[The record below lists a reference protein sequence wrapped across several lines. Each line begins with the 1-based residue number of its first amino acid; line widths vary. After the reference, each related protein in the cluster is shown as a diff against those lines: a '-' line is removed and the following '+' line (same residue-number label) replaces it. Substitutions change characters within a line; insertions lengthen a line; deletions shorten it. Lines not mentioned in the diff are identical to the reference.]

1 MLVSENISGV
11 EPLVIIQ
18 KTDSPYFAHVG
29 MHTVSVAVG
38 QVRSDTETVC
48 AANQGNFGAAVNH
61 MDIFIPDFIEQDLL
75 REMHHAVL
83 PLVVSYKR
91 VFPEHIQRQGG
102 IAAQRV
108 FFPQENIGGELSQ
121 LIKAQIAGI
130 KELLHGIEIMLVDT
144 QDAELTAPGRHI
156 VYDLMGRHSRMAMS

>member
-1 MLVSENISGV
+1 MFGSS
-11 EPLVIIQ
+11 
-18 KTDSPYFAHVG
+18 
-29 MHTVSVAVG
+29 
-38 QVRSDTETVC
+38 RS
-48 AANQGNFGAAVNH
+48 AFSQS
-61 MDIFIPDFIEQDLL
+61 DLL

-156 VYDLMGRHSRMAMS
+156 VYDLMGRALADGNVIMPELKIDPVQ